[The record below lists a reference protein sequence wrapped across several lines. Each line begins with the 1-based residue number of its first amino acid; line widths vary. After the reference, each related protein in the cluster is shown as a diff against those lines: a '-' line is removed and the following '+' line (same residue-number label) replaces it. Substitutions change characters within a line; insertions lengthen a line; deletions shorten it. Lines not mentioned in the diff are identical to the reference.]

1 MFEEISTYMYS
12 QQSQFQDYS
21 SNLSLSRSNN
31 ENRLLSPFQQK
42 LLQEK
47 LKTNIRPEYRRRI
60 EIMLMADRGHSQ
72 TQICSALNCSH
83 ETARYWTYIAVSG
96 DAHKWRDLP
105 IGRPKTVNEE
115 YLNRLRDLV
124 TRSPREY
131 GYAFQRWTAGWLSK
145 HLAKELGIEVSE
157 RHVNRLLKQ
166 MGLSTRKTR
175 QGIEESSPGSTEL
188 HQSKPVSRS
197 NIVIRNLQGDKQ
209 PKTTSLSPFHLI

>member
-1 MFEEISTYMYS
+1 MYS
-12 QQSQFQDYS
+12 QQSQFQNYRP
-21 SNLSLSRSNN
+21 NLSLSQSNN

-47 LKTNIRPEYRRRI
+47 LKANIRPEYRRRI

-83 ETARYWTYIAVSG
+83 ETARYWSYIAVSG
-96 DAHKWRDLP
+96 DAHKWKDLP

-124 TRSPREY
+124 TKSPREY
-131 GYAFQRWTAGWLSK
+131 GYAFERWTAGWLSK

-157 RHVNRLLKQ
+157 RHVNRLLKK
-166 MGLSTRKTR
+166 MGLSTRKAR
-175 QGIEESSPGSTEL
+175 PEIEGDSPRNSESDRYKSGST
-188 HQSKPVSRS
+188 S

-209 PKTTSLSPFHLI
+209 PQTTSLSPFHLI